1 MTDKQSSIAHGRW
14 SGASLFIGVAAIMLV
29 FVVSG
34 FVSYRN
40 TRTLNQ
46 DARHVTHTHE
56 ILWALSDLLSLIKD
70 AETGQRGYLIT
81 GDDRYLEPY
90 TKAVSYI
97 DQQVIDIE
105 RLISDKP
112 DQLSRMPAIKEQIH
126 TKLKELDETVV
137 LRRTQGFD
145 AARAVV
151 VSDRGK
157 AAMDAIRHLFET
169 MQEEERLHRTQRLA
183 EMENAYEVA
192 VGSGFLTG
200 GLGIM
205 LIIGVAYLVRRAM
218 LTRQR
223 QEWLQSGQIGLSQ
236 ALTGDPRLEQVGER
250 VLRFLAEYV
259 EAQAG
264 AFFAEDNGG
273 FRRVATYGVP
283 AHDGTPERF
292 TPGDGLLGQAVK
304 DNRTF
309 LVRDVPDGYLTF
321 SSALGRGKPQ
331 RLVIAPVTASNMVK
345 GVLEL
350 GFVHSL
356 DELTIRLL
364 ETVSESVGIA
374 VKSANYRAH
383 LHSLH
388 GGGAAGRAN
397 YLQAPREELRVSNEE
412 LEERRQRSEG
422 VSDPP

>member
-1 MTDKQSSIAHGRW
+1 MTDKQSSIAHGQW
-14 SGASLFIGVAAIMLV
+14 SGTSLFIGVAAILLV

-40 TRTLNQ
+40 TRTLSQ

-90 TKAVSYI
+90 TKAVSCV

-105 RLISDKP
+105 RSIGDKP

-236 ALTGDPRLEQVGER
+236 APPETRASSRWAKGFSGSWLSMSKPKPGLSSPRTVVAFVVSPLTACPLTTELPRG
-250 VLRFLAEYV
+250 LRRA
-259 EAQAG
+259 
-264 AFFAEDNGG
+264 
-273 FRRVATYGVP
+273 
-283 AHDGTPERF
+283 
-292 TPGDGLLGQAVK
+292 
-304 DNRTF
+304 
-309 LVRDVPDGYLTF
+309 
-321 SSALGRGKPQ
+321 
-331 RLVIAPVTASNMVK
+331 TASW
-345 GVLEL
+345 
-350 GFVHSL
+350 
-356 DELTIRLL
+356 
-364 ETVSESVGIA
+364 
-374 VKSANYRAH
+374 
-383 LHSLH
+383 
-388 GGGAAGRAN
+388 GR
-397 YLQAPREELRVSNEE
+397 R
-412 LEERRQRSEG
+412 
-422 VSDPP
+422 